1 MRQLDD
7 GIGDTL
13 VLAFKASAAWGKQV
27 DDVAGVIPR
36 FKSAV

>member
-1 MRQLDD
+1 MKQLDD

-13 VLAFKASAAWGKQV
+13 VSALKASAAWGKQV